1 MPMRTFL
8 KGLCAGL
15 LLPAAIAGAQQASTV
30 ELERRT
36 SEGRE
41 VRLSTEVSWDRQ
53 CQRQGTPVVTVV
65 APPASGD
72 IGTRPASKTV
82 QGNLVG
88 STSCAGMRMEGVGV
102 YYTPRPGF
110 QGIDEVRYDVR
121 FPNGQTLHFVAR
133 IDVGAA
139 AR

>member
-1 MPMRTFL
+1 MPTSRFL
-8 KGLCAGL
+8 KCLCAGMSL
-15 LLPAAIAGAQQASTV
+15 TAAIAGAQPASTV
-30 ELERRT
+30 EVERRT

-41 VRLSTEVSWDRQ
+41 VRLSTEVSWDGQ
-53 CQRQGTPVVTVV
+53 CRRQGTPVVTVI

-72 IGTRPASKTV
+72 ISTRPASKIV

-102 YYTPRPGF
+102 FYAPRPGF
-110 QGIDEVRYDVR
+110 RGSDQVRYDVR
-121 FPNGQTLHFVAR
+121 FPNGQTLHFVAH
-133 IDVGAA
+133 IEVQAP